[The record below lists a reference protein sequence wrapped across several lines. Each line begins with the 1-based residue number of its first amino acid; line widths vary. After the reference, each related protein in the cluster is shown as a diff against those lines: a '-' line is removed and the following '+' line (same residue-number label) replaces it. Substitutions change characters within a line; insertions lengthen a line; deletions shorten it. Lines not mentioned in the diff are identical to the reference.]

1 MSTPRP
7 LRDGAERPGNIV
19 VALREAFVAL
29 NDLVIVR
36 LAERGH
42 SAVRPA
48 HGAVFQFLDDS
59 GSTVS
64 VLAQRAQMT
73 KQGMAQLVLHL
84 ERHDYV
90 VRVPDPDDGRAKLV
104 QPTERGREVFR
115 IAQELVPEIEH
126 LVVDVIGTER
136 ARALREDLEA
146 LRRSGIAQASSST
159 QSSSTG
165 EPSRSS

>member
-84 ERHDYV
+84 ERHGYV